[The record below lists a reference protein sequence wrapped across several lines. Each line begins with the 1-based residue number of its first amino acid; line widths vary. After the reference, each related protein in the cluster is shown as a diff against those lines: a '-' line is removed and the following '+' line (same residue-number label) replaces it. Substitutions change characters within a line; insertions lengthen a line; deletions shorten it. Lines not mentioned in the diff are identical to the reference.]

1 MISGSSRR
9 YKVPEFTR
17 SVLGVRNKSDI
28 LLDASLRKAVD
39 VSLDISITRSYVD
52 LEFLTSRWSTEKH
65 TFNTFWE
72 ELHQLWRIVMF
83 RLPIL
88 ADEGAMVLGLGER
101 EKEKLKI
108 LNATLRIS
116 SKSTYTPWAR
126 YW

>member
-1 MISGSSRR
+1 
-9 YKVPEFTR
+9 
-17 SVLGVRNKSDI
+17 
-28 LLDASLRKAVD
+28 
-39 VSLDISITRSYVD
+39 
-52 LEFLTSRWSTEKH
+52 
-65 TFNTFWE
+65 
-72 ELHQLWRIVMF
+72 MF

-88 ADEGAMVLGLGER
+88 ADEGAMVFGLGER